1 MIILTNNKHINMK
14 KAFRSAAFIAL
25 MSVIVSSCNNQAPK
39 VDEKP
44 TTAST
49 ANSSMKIAYIEVDS
63 IMSQYK
69 FCKEYTLILEKKSQ
83 NIQNTINAKG
93 RSLQNAV
100 AKFQQDIQNNK
111 YTQQQAEAVQ
121 AGLQKQD
128 ADLRELQQRLG
139 TEFQAETDKFNKALR
154 DSIQHYLAVYNKDK
168 KYSLIL
174 SKAGDN
180 ILYADKAYDI
190 TNEVISGL
198 NKAYKSAPA
207 KKK

>member
-1 MIILTNNKHINMK
+1 MK
-14 KAFRSAAFIAL
+14 KTISSVAVVAL
-25 MSVIVSSCNNQAPK
+25 MTLFVASCNKQAPK

-44 TTAST
+44 AAVSNASDG
-49 ANSSMKIAYIEVDS
+49 MKIAYIEVDS

-69 FCKEYTLILEKKSQ
+69 FCKEYSLILEKKSQ
-83 NIQNTINAKG
+83 NIQNTINSKG

-139 TEFQAETDKFNKALR
+139 SEFQTETEKFNKALR

-190 TNEVISGL
+190 TNEVIAGL
-198 NKAYKSAPA
+198 NKAYKPA
-207 KKK
+207 KTEKKK

>member
-1 MIILTNNKHINMK
+1 MRKFIC
-14 KAFRSAAFIAL
+14 SALVVAA
-25 MSVIVSSCNNQAPK
+25 VSLVATSCNKQAPK
-39 VDEKP
+39 VDDKP
-44 TTAST
+44 AAATA
-49 ANSSMKIAYIEVDS
+49 ANTEMKIAFIEVDS

-69 FCKEYTLILEKKSQ
+69 FCKEYSAILEKKGQ
-83 NIQNTINAKG
+83 NIQNTIASKG

-111 YTQQQAEAVQ
+111 YTQ
-121 AGLQKQD
+121 
-128 ADLRELQQRLG
+128 RLG
-139 TEFQAETDKFNKALR
+139 AEFQAETDKFNKALR

-190 TNEVISGL
+190 TDEVISGL
-198 NKAYKSAPA
+198 NKAYKPA
-207 KKK
+207 KTEKKK

>member
-1 MIILTNNKHINMK
+1 MK
-14 KAFRSAAFIAL
+14 KTICSVAVISLMAL
-25 MSVIVSSCNNQAPK
+25 FVTSCNKQAPK

-44 TTAST
+44 VEVSKSETGL
-49 ANSSMKIAYIEVDS
+49 KIAYIEVDS

-69 FCKEYTLILEKKSQ
+69 FCKEYALILEKKSQ
-83 NIQNTINAKG
+83 NIQNTINSKG

-139 TEFQAETDKFNKALR
+139 NEFQSETEKFNKALR

-168 KYSLIL
+168 KYSIIL

-190 TNEVISGL
+190 TNEVIVGL
-198 NKAYKSAPA
+198 NKAYKPVSS

>member
-1 MIILTNNKHINMK
+1 MGMK
-14 KAFRSAAFIAL
+14 KIICSAAVVAL
-25 MSVIVSSCNNQAPK
+25 MSLVMTSCNKQAPK
-39 VDEKP
+39 VEEKSTTT
-44 TTAST
+44 TTAN
-49 ANSSMKIAYIEVDS
+49 AGMKIAYIEVDS

-69 FCKEYTLILEKKSQ
+69 FCKEYSLILEKKSQ

-93 RSLQNAV
+93 RSLQTA
-100 AKFQQDIQNNK
+100 ATKFQQDIQNNK

-121 AGLQKQD
+121 AGLQKQN
-128 ADLRELQQRLG
+128 ADLQALQQRLG
-139 TEFQAETDKFNKALR
+139 SEFQAETEKFNKALR

-168 KYSLIL
+168 KFSLIL

-190 TNEVISGL
+190 TNEVIAGL
-198 NKAYKSAPA
+198 NKAYKPVA